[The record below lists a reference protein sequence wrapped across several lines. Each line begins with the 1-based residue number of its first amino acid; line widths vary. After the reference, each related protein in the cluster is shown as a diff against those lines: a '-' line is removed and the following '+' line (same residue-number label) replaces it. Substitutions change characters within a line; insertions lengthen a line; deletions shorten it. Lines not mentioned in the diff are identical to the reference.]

1 VSPKTRVLR
10 TICQV
15 MLAVGA
21 AIPAAIALLPL
32 NAEDAAWCIGIAGAF
47 TIIVSAIHNAIDSI
61 K

>member
-1 VSPKTRVLR
+1 
-10 TICQV
+10 

-32 NAEDAAWCIGIAGAF
+32 DAEEAAWCIGIAGAF